1 MHLQEKISDTGENLS
16 ENSIHILVVEDEQE
30 IRELIALHLLR
41 QGYRVTECSSAE
53 EGLSELNRNSNYH
66 LFILDWMLPGLSGVD
81 IVEKIKVKTPQASV
95 LMVTAKSEP
104 TDIVAGLEKGADDYV
119 TKPFNPAVLIARVK
133 ALLRRGH
140 KRETVGFDGDEVQV
154 SGLRMNFKLYEI
166 SYNGEPLHL
175 TPSEFKLL
183 GSLVQNQGCVLTR
196 EQLIENIQGEGINVV
211 GRTIDTH
218 VFGLRKKL
226 GDWGDNIET
235 IRGIGYRVRV
245 DNA

>member
-1 MHLQEKISDTGENLS
+1 MS
-16 ENSIHILVVEDEQE
+16 ENSTHILVVEDEQE

-53 EGLSELNRNSNYH
+53 DGLSELNRNNNYH

-81 IVEKIKVKTPQASV
+81 IVDKIKAKTPQSPV

-140 KRETVGFDGDEVQV
+140 QNTGSGQDDTEVQV

-183 GSLVQNQGCVLTR
+183 GALVQNRGCVLTR

-226 GDWGDNIET
+226 GGWGDNIET
-235 IRGIGYRVRV
+235 IRGVGYRVRV